1 MEMEFSS
8 SRPASPRSTPSRSAS
23 PPAMQTKE
31 VCDTRRMLEQR
42 LDILRA
48 QHDEAYAYLC
58 HIEEKF
64 QDTTSEFYQGAYA
77 MYKSAEQ
84 ARTKAEG
91 EYDLFPYCPIP
102 GCPYHTKLPKSPNK
116 NNKQKRTDEEGYIT
130 PPSRKQAKKSFV
142 EQHIPQIAETNNK
155 FKKLQINT
163 QEISENSQHDEITE
177 EPVPQLKE
185 KLPPPVD
192 SPSSAALCW
201 SGLGLR
207 A

>member
-1 MEMEFSS
+1 MIYGEAPSNCI
-8 SRPASPRSTPSRSAS
+8 SPDSMKMLRTLESLHPV
-23 PPAMQTKE
+23 KE
-31 VCDTRRMLEQR
+31 LLLMKDPDLP
-42 LDILRA
+42 
-48 QHDEAYAYLC
+48 YLC
-58 HIEEKF
+58 PEST

-91 EYDLFPYCPIP
+91 EFDLFPYCPIP

-142 EQHIPQIAETNNK
+142 EQHIPQITETNNK

-163 QEISENSQHDEITE
+163 QEISENSQHEEITE

-185 KLPPPVD
+185 KLPPT
-192 SPSSAALCW
+192 
-201 SGLGLR
+201 
-207 A
+207 